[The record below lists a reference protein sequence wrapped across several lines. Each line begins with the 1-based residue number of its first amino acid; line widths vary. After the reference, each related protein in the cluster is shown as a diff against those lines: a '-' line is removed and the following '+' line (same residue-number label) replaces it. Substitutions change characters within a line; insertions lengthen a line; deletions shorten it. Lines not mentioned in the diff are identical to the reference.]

1 MQHDNTFTG
10 EHILHLQREIE
21 EKQQQLVD
29 SDSLLRRKQAEL
41 AALRDEVRDLM
52 VGNNAMQAHINM
64 LQGLLE
70 QISEEV
76 ISADELTTAMAAEVK
91 AAPKFKRNPM
101 DMVKP
106 QFKGIQLGDIVELI
120 LKQNRKPL
128 TTSEL
133 SRMIYD
139 TNDKDEF
146 ARARN
151 SLSAELRS
159 GASKEPPRWLKRG
172 RSTYVARSQAIAGKV
187 LPSSNSKG
195 GDARAS

>member
-29 SDSLLRRKQAEL
+29 SDSLLRRKRAEL

-76 ISADELTTAMAAEVK
+76 ISADELTTAMAVEVK
-91 AAPKFKRNPM
+91 ADPKIKRNPM
-101 DMVKP
+101 EMVKP
-106 QFKGIQLGDIVELI
+106 QFKGMQLGDIVELI

-139 TNDKDEF
+139 TTDKDEF

-172 RSTYVARSQAIAGKV
+172 RSTYVTRSQTIAGKV
-187 LPSSNSKG
+187 LSSSNSQG
-195 GDARAS
+195 GDAYAS